1 MAPPEPVAAAKT
13 DALTIGSTVLTA
25 SLAGLYGLAVL
36 VIAVLG
42 VINTVSSDSVT
53 IPQPVSVD
61 IPLVPSG
68 TLELLEG
75 SYRTADITVAGVTAG
90 VRALLVSSMILDA
103 VMHLAVVFGIIM
115 LCVALVRGRPFMR
128 AMVRTLIVISFAL
141 VVCGMLGS
149 SLLGFANMEVA
160 HALDRPEFPM
170 VAELDF
176 TSAIVGIALALVA
189 TAFKIGERL
198 QRDTEGLI

>member
-61 IPLVPSG
+61 IPLEPSG